1 MGAAASFC
9 VGVLLEEEP
18 MHLRKLEGIMKEEK
32 DCVETLKQ
40 NLKISVKVKSWSKL
54 GLPAGP

>member
-1 MGAAASFC
+1 MGAAASFLC
-9 VGVLLEEEP
+9 RCFAGRGTDALE
-18 MHLRKLEGIMKEEK
+18 KIEGIMKEEK